1 MQPAPRRCGLRTLGS
16 SSQGQWSQVR
26 RVCAR
31 VCMRACISV
40 PCPRQCESQHL
51 GFFREP
57 GGIWAETTGPLYC
70 SSGRKQKS
78 LHSLSIVIIL
88 QIIITMRPTFC
99 IRGFAY
105 IHYAVQFPLHPLV
118 FTAPGFRGPFVY
130 SGILFRKAS
139 CSSLCPSIM
148 FFFMPKIRDQFLD
161 GRKKLYFILV
171 ESWKFYLTNST

>member
-1 MQPAPRRCGLRTLGS
+1 
-16 SSQGQWSQVR
+16 
-26 RVCAR
+26 
-31 VCMRACISV
+31 
-40 PCPRQCESQHL
+40 
-51 GFFREP
+51 
-57 GGIWAETTGPLYC
+57 
-70 SSGRKQKS
+70 
-78 LHSLSIVIIL
+78 
-88 QIIITMRPTFC
+88 MRPTFC

-171 ESWKFYLTNST
+171 ESWKFYLTNSTWNAIEKVYILWPQVSLPSCFQILQRKMLDGSGPGREQLQLTLRVLLSVKRLGRVERASAIPLLQRGKLRVRDQWFVWINC